1 MACNH
6 QCNQG
11 RECTCYRAN
20 FDQFGKSR
28 SVEFRTAD
36 LIICIIA
43 VAVIAALFSGVL

>member
-20 FDQFGKSR
+20 FDHVGQSR
-28 SVEFRTAD
+28 AAELRTAD

-43 VAVIAALFSGVL
+43 IAVIAALFSGVL